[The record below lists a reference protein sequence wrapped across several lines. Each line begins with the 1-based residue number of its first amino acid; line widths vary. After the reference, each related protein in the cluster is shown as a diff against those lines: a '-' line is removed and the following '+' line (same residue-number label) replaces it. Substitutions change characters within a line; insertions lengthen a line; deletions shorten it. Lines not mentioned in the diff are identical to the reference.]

1 MEASAR
7 RATPEQGA
15 GPEAGTPAPGSAVAA
30 PGGGQPLATA
40 QRAGVAGASRSAGA
54 GDLGGAATRFAG
66 WRRFWPAVA
75 AVAGGLLLTLAF
87 PPAGWWPLAPA
98 AVALITAAI
107 WQPGAAPARKPLRRG
122 AALGFLAGA
131 AFFLVLVFWLHV
143 IGPDAWL
150 VLAIVEAAYFAP
162 LGAGIAAVARLR
174 LAPLWAAC
182 GWMAEEAVRGR
193 APLGGF
199 TWGRLAFS
207 QSATPFTRYA
217 SVGGAPLLTFVIALA
232 GGLITVAVCGWPRSV
247 RTRDARH
254 TTARLA
260 AAAAVIAL
268 AVAGPAIPLPRAA
281 GRSVTAAVVQ
291 GNVPRL
297 GLHFFGQRSAVLD
310 NHVNAMHKLATL
322 VWQGRLRQP
331 DLVILPEN
339 SSDLDPYQNLDAYTL
354 INSAVRAVGVPTLVG
369 TMTFTSDG
377 QHLQNRG
384 IVWSPVSGPGAYYVK
399 QHPVPFGEYVP
410 MRRVLSKF
418 IKRFSLVPY
427 DQVPGHRTGV
437 LHLGPAVVGDVICF
451 EVAYDGLVRDVAG
464 AGLLVVQTNNA
475 TFGRTVE
482 TWQQLAMGR
491 LRAVEHGRSLV
502 VAATSGVS
510 AIIDPDGHVAERSA
524 VFTTDVLVR
533 AVDVREGTTL
543 ATRLGAGPE
552 WLAVVVALA
561 ALILAVTPARR
572 GHPRRAG
579 PTDGTRRARER
590 GAGEAGRNEDPAG
603 AGREEEAARAGRE
616 HGTTGAGRE
625 AETVPGE
632 PRQGRERSP

>member
-451 EVAYDGLVRDVAG
+451 EVAYDGIVRDAVTHGGQAI
-464 AGLLVVQTNNA
+464 VVQTNNA
-475 TFGRTVE
+475 DYGRTSQPA
-482 TWQQLAMGR
+482 QQLAVSR
-491 LRAVEHGRSLV
+491 LRAVEHARPVLI
-502 VAATSGVS
+502 AATSGIS
-510 AIIDPDGHVAERSA
+510 AIIQADGTVVAQSRQFTQAIFVHQIRASA
-524 VFTTDVLVR
+524 AL
-533 AVDVREGTTL
+533 TL
-543 ATRLGAGPE
+543 ADRLGELPE
-552 WLAVVVALA
+552 W
-561 ALILAVTPARR
+561 I
-572 GHPRRAG
+572 G
-579 PTDGTRRARER
+579 
-590 GAGEAGRNEDPAG
+590 AG
-603 AGREEEAARAGRE
+603 AGAGAAALGIVGIAIRGKTR
-616 HGTTGAGRE
+616 R
-625 AETVPGE
+625 
-632 PRQGRERSP
+632 RQGT